1 MVLAERDKDDMD
13 KQLKKA
19 LRGQKLEWH
28 TRSGAPHAIADLE
41 KVAAGQARTI
51 IVLQPD
57 EEEVCPHVQSSKQ
70 LCCLCALRLVFHSVP
85 ALSSIFICPGPCCQP
100 VRALS
105 LPFIHGSD

>member
-1 MVLAERDKDDMD
+1 MGLGPEIEEVMRRPVVVLAERDKDDMD

-28 TRSGAPHAIADLE
+28 TRSGAPHAIADLD

-57 EEEVCPHVQSSKQ
+57 EEEVRPH
-70 LCCLCALRLVFHSVP
+70 L
-85 ALSSIFICPGPCCQP
+85 
-100 VRALS
+100 
-105 LPFIHGSD
+105 HGSRRHAAWTHYVLLATKIPP